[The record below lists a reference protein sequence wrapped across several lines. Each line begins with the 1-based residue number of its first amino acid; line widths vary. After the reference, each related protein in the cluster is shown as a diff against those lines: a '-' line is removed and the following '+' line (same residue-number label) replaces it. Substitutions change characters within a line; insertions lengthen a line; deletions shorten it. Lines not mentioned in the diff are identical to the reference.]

1 MAQSANPFVLPT
13 HPTMRHPHTGARLQA
28 IGLRANG
35 RPIWPIMGASP
46 DDGQG
51 TGTGQGGAG
60 GSGAGSAGAGDG
72 TQGGTET
79 VGTNGAGGNAVDD
92 KGRDL
97 GFPKDTPVAEM
108 TDAQQAAYWRNQS
121 RKHQGRFDS
130 LVGDRS
136 FDDVKADLDA
146 YAKVQREQQTPAE
159 QALADAREEGR
170 KEARTAERTA
180 SATAVF
186 RGALEAGG
194 VTGDDLDELVSNF
207 NVANYI
213 SDDGVDTTKITSFAK
228 RFTTAPGTG
237 STERRRD
244 FGGGNRGSGSG
255 QKQRGAGGKAEAEK
269 RFGKQS
275 KSGE

>member
-1 MAQSANPFVLPT
+1 MPGTGNPFVLPK
-13 HPTMRHPHTGARLQA
+13 HPTMRHPLTGLPLQA
-28 IGLRANG
+28 VGLRADG

-46 DDGQG
+46 DDTPGGGGGAGGNGESGGAQG
-51 TGTGQGGAG
+51 GSQDGSQGGAG
-60 GSGAGSAGAGDG
+60 SSGS
-72 TQGGTET
+72 
-79 VGTNGAGGNAVDD
+79 GNAVDD

-97 GFPKDTPVAEM
+97 GFPKDTAVAEM

-136 FDDVKADLDA
+136 YDDVKADLDA
-146 YAKVQREQQTPAE
+146 YATIQREQRTPAE

-170 KEARTAERTA
+170 KQALATERAA

-186 RGALEAGG
+186 RGALETGG
-194 VTGDDLDELVSNF
+194 ITGDDLDELVTNF
-207 NVANYI
+207 NVANYV

-237 STERRRD
+237 STDRRRD
-244 FGGGNRGSGSG
+244 FGGGNRGSGTG

-275 KSGE
+275 NSGE

>member
-1 MAQSANPFVLPT
+1 MTQSANPFVLPF
-13 HPTMRHPHTGARLQA
+13 HPTMRHPHTGAALQA

-46 DDGQG
+46 DD
-51 TGTGQGGAG
+51 TGGQGGAG
-60 GSGAGSAGAGDG
+60 GQNAGAGGDNGGSG
-72 TQGGTET
+72 TGGNSGSGGQGGAGATE
-79 VGTNGAGGNAVDD
+79 NAVDD

-159 QALADAREEGR
+159 QALADAREAGR
-170 KEARTAERTA
+170 QEARTAERTA

-194 VTGDDLDELVSNF
+194 VTGDDLEELVSNF
-207 NVANYI
+207 NVTNYVG
-213 SDDGVDTTKITSFAK
+213 DNGVDTTKITNFAK

-237 STERRRD
+237 STDRRRD